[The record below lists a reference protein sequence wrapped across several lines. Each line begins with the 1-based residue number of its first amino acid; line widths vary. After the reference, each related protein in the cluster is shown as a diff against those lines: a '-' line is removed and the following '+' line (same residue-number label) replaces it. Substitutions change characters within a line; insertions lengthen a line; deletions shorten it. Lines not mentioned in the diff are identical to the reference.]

1 MLWRF
6 SCQSAIEENI
16 ALLITSNEVT
26 EAVYVSYAA
35 PAMRMQGHDI
45 PRRYA
50 GMNNAH
56 SFVFQQQ
63 SVVGWSR
70 NEGVERIGP
79 RPGYRVWNNRF
90 LAQARCN

>member
-1 MLWRF
+1 VRRQRVCPLGREMLWRF

-16 ALLITSNEVT
+16 ALLIASNEVA
-26 EAVYVSYAA
+26 EAVYVSDTA
-35 PAMRMQGHDI
+35 PAMRMQRHDI

-63 SVVGWSR
+63 SVVGWGR
-70 NEGVERIGP
+70 NEGVERIWP
-79 RPGYRVWNNRF
+79 RPG
-90 LAQARCN
+90 